1 MGNEDLQRRLAAIVS
16 ADVVG
21 YSRLIS
27 SDELDTIR
35 TLNACRQRMS
45 ALVEAR
51 GGKVVDFVGD
61 NMLAEF
67 KSGLAA
73 VETAL
78 AMQRGIAELT
88 AGQPEE
94 RRMRF
99 RIGIHLGDV
108 TTDGERLYG
117 DGVNIAARLQALAEP
132 GGICISETVHAQI
145 RARVDVSCRDLGEQ
159 RLKNI
164 GEAVRACLIPPQ
176 GGGREAAGPA
186 PTPSPRSP
194 GPALAVLPFV
204 NLSRDPEQE
213 YMSEGLTLSIVAAL
227 VKIPGL
233 LLISDTATIPFK
245 DRSVPVQR
253 LGKELGV
260 THILDG
266 GIQRSGRRVRVTVRL
281 TDAQGGRQLWAE
293 QFNKDL
299 GDIFALQDEITAE
312 VVEAMDVKLISGETA
327 RIVRHALKT
336 PAAIEAY
343 YRGWSALF
351 RSGPGQALEA
361 EVWFDEIVVAEPS
374 SPLGYALSAWTSCLI
389 AGNSTGGSREA
400 ALDKASGLARKALE
414 LGDITGLPHLTLAYV
429 HLLRHD
435 PDEALRS
442 VEMALLERP
451 SCDASYV
458 VKASV
463 LNFLGRFEEA
473 MPLARKAMRIS
484 PVHPSFYPAVLA
496 ASAYFSGQYTESL
509 EAADRALDIDQE
521 DVDALVFRTAALE
534 RLGRPDQAI
543 AGAKAILQAR
553 PGFSLK
559 AYASLQP
566 YRDAA
571 ALSHLVGDLEKA
583 GLG

>member
-1 MGNEDLQRRLAAIVS
+1 MGNADLQRRLAAIVS

-27 SDELDTIR
+27 SDELGTIR
-35 TLNACRQRMS
+35 ILNECRQRMT
-45 ALVEAR
+45 ALVEAH

-73 VETAL
+73 VETAMG
-78 AMQRGIAELT
+78 MQAGIAELT
-88 AGQPEE
+88 AGQPDEN
-94 RRMRF
+94 RMRF

-117 DGVNIAARLQALAEP
+117 EGVNIAARLQALAEP
-132 GGICISETVHAQI
+132 GGICISDAVHAQV
-145 RARVDVSCRDLGEQ
+145 RSRLGVPCRDLGEQ

-164 GEAVRACLIPPQ
+164 GEAVRACLIAP
-176 GGGREAAGPA
+176 AGEGQAVAVSPA
-186 PTPSPRSP
+186 TTPR
-194 GPALAVLPFV
+194 GPSLAVLPFV
-204 NLSRDPEQE
+204 NLSRDPDQE

-233 LLISDTATIPFK
+233 LLISDTATAPYK
-245 DRSVPVQR
+245 DRPVPFQR
-253 LGKELGV
+253 LGRELGV

-266 GIQRSGRRVRVTVRL
+266 GIQRSGSRVRVTVRL

-299 GDIFALQDEITAE
+299 GDIFALQDEIAAE
-312 VVEAMDVKLISGETA
+312 VVEAMDVKLVSGETA

-336 PAAIEAY
+336 HAAIEAY

-351 RSGPGQALEA
+351 RSGPGQAIEA
-361 EVWFDEIVVAEPS
+361 GLWFDEIVEAEPS

-389 AGNSTGGSREA
+389 AGSATGASREA
-400 ALDKASGLARKALE
+400 ALDKAAGLARKALE

-435 PDEALRS
+435 HEEALRS
-442 VEMALLERP
+442 AEQALLERP

-463 LNFLGRFEEA
+463 LNFLGRFDEA
-473 MPLARKAMRIS
+473 MPLSRKAMRIS

-496 ASAYFSGQYTESL
+496 ASAYFSGRYAESL
-509 EAADRALDIDQE
+509 EAADHALNIDQE
-521 DVDALVFRTAALE
+521 DVDALVVRTAALV
-534 RLGRPDQAI
+534 RLGHQEQAM
-543 AGAKAILQAR
+543 AGAKSILQAR
-553 PGFSLK
+553 PGFRLE
-559 AYASLQP
+559 AYASTQP
-566 YRDAA
+566 HKDVG
-571 ALSHLVGDLEKA
+571 ALSRLVGDLERA
-583 GLG
+583 GLA